1 MKENVFPIV
10 LLIAAVFGAVMIFG
24 ASRGEHALVGKP
36 APEIRLATL
45 DGGEFVLSE
54 HRGERIVLLDFW
66 ATWCGPC
73 RTSMP
78 AVAAIAEE
86 FADQDVVL
94 YTVNQNES
102 PATVQHFLDE
112 LEDFHDGGIAFPPG
126 HIGTVILFSIFQV
139 HAEDAFVILLDK
151 GNGGLAGSGY
161 IVSDIQIDAQ
171 VFPVRQHFP
180 VVGGG
185 CNLGV
190 IVKCDDDFVFIC
202 ERSESSCGVSGEFAS
217 DAFCPERLGRFEHRP
232 VCFFARLL
240 CVARFEGD
248 GFLALDREAATS
260 ADHRAEADRSGFPLL
275 PLAR

>member
-1 MKENVFPIV
+1 MDFVFV
-10 LLIAAVFGAVMIFG
+10 
-24 ASRGEHALVGKP
+24 
-36 APEIRLATL
+36 
-45 DGGEFVLSE
+45 
-54 HRGERIVLLDFW
+54 
-66 ATWCGPC
+66 
-73 RTSMP
+73 
-78 AVAAIAEE
+78 
-86 FADQDVVL
+86 
-94 YTVNQNES
+94 
-102 PATVQHFLDE
+102 FLDE

-217 DAFCPERLGRFEHRP
+217 DAFCPERLGRFEIGFDLFVRHGAVANVAEFDDMNVDP
-232 VCFFARLL
+232 CIVIHLAQCFVAVQGITAFVGGGIFSCVLCGGSAHQLDGTEAVLNQVPQEILGAAGHGAVTVCNRANLDA
-240 CVARFEGD
+240 VEVGV
-248 GFLALDREAATS
+248 GFLVMGCEQLIRHQNRSRGCRRAA
-260 ADHRAEADRSGFPLL
+260 
-275 PLAR
+275 